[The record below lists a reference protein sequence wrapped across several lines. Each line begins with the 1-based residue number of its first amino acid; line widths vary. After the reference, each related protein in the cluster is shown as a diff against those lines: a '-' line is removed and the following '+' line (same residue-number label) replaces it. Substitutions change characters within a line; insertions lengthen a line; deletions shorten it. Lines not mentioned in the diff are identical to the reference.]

1 MTATTLKMAMA
12 AMADSVSSPKEVARR
27 LGITTTTLY
36 TYVNGDGS
44 LKAAGQRTLN
54 AASTADH
61 RAVGQEVA
69 LKSKP

>member
-1 MTATTLKMAMA
+1 MT
-12 AMADSVSSPKEVARR
+12 DPGSSPKEVARR

-44 LKAAGQRTLN
+44 PKEAGQRTLN
-54 AASTADH
+54 AADAADH
-61 RAVGQEVA
+61 RAVRQGIA